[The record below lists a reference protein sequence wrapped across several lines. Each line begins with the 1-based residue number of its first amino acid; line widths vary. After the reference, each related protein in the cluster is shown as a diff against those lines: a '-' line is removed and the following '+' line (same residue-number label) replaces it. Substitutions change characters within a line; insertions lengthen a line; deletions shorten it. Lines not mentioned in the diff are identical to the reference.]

1 MAGDT
6 LGRMPNDVTPEALG
20 RLLDL
25 QTEDTAITQLELR
38 WANLDEAKQLAE
50 LNAGLAEL
58 EADLE
63 IAGKQRDEIARD
75 QSRLEGEI
83 KLLEDKTAR
92 EETRMFSGSVAN
104 PKELSALQAEVA
116 SLKRRQGDLEE
127 TLLDVMVQGESATE
141 TWQRLGSEREST
153 AARAKQL
160 GDEVARIKSEIDAEL
175 DRHRAQREA
184 VVPDIPEK
192 VLTLYERLRAQKGG
206 VGAAALVGG
215 TCEGCHTK
223 LSNKEVE
230 RLRAEGGLQ
239 RCDNCRRIL
248 VVTGPAAEA

>member
-1 MAGDT
+1 
-6 LGRMPNDVTPEALG
+6 MPNDVTSEALG

-50 LNAGLAEL
+50 LNAALSEL

-83 KLLEDKTAR
+83 KLLEDKTTR
-92 EETRMFSGSVAN
+92 EEQRMFSGSVAN

-116 SLKRRQGDLEE
+116 SLKRRQSDLEE
-127 TLLDVMVQGESATE
+127 TLLEVMVQAESASE

-153 AARAKQL
+153 AARTKEL
-160 GDEVARIKSEIDAEL
+160 GEEVARIKAEIDADL
-175 DRHRAQREA
+175 AKHQAQREA

-192 VLTLYERLRAQKGG
+192 VMTLYDRLRSQKGG
-206 VGAAALVGG
+206 IGAAALVGG
-215 TCEGCHTK
+215 TCEGCHTQ

-230 RLRAEGGLQ
+230 RLRGEGGLQ
-239 RCDNCRRIL
+239 RCENCRRIL
-248 VVTGPAAEA
+248 VVTGTSAEA

>member
-1 MAGDT
+1 
-6 LGRMPNDVTPEALG
+6 MPNDVTPEALG

-25 QTEDTAITQLELR
+25 QTEDTAISQLELR
-38 WANLDEAKQLAE
+38 WANLEEAKQLAD
-50 LNAGLAEL
+50 LNAALAEL
-58 EADLE
+58 DADLE

-83 KLLEDKTAR
+83 KLLEDKTTR
-92 EETRMFSGSVAN
+92 EEQRMFSGSIAN

-116 SLKRRQGDLEE
+116 SLKRRQSDLEE
-127 TLLDVMVQGESATE
+127 TLLDVMVQGESASE
-141 TWQRLGSEREST
+141 TWQRLSSEQATT
-153 AARAKQL
+153 ASRAKEL
-160 GDEVARIKSEIDAEL
+160 GDEVTRIKAEIDADL
-175 DRHRAQREA
+175 AKHRAQREA
-184 VVPDIPEK
+184 IVPDIPEK

-248 VVTGPAAEA
+248 VVAGPTAEA